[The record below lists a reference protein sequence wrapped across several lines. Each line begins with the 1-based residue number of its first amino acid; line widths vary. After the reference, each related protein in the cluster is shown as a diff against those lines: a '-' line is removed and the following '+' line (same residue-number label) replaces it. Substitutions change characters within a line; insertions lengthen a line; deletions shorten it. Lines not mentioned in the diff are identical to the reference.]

1 MFRSLTSA
9 KNKRTKINTKRLK
22 SSSKRFAT
30 LLALIAFSHAPQ
42 ALNAQSP
49 EATPSTTPA
58 NTTPANSAP
67 IVATPEDP
75 HLWNIVNQSLGELD
89 PTRLPNLAASRENL
103 DKQINRF
110 EQFLD
115 TSPTEGPAWK
125 KFLRWDE
132 LKKTLASQNP
142 NPDRIVEIEK
152 RFRQN
157 YPGLERSEYTALRD
171 ALAKYSQD
179 LRVGSKPDET
189 MQILKNRL
197 TKISERMQLPDM
209 QRDPIAMYDLAQL
222 ASYLKQSNQAPTLVS
237 NLLGRYSHPNVQ
249 VLASDDFIRQ
259 AFSRP
264 VAQSSP
270 VHEVILGTDIHGQG
284 MLCGSVTPQLVNN
297 PNQAT
302 LRLLMQGDFSS
313 QNKGYNRSV
322 VLNTRGQ
329 ADVVA
334 CESLTLGDS
343 GLSTLGDTGVDATL
357 RTTIDSIEH
366 RSKLVRKIASKQAAK
381 KKPQADAIGEAR
393 MENRIRTQF
402 HEQLGEQISE
412 ANAKLRNALE
422 TPVLKRLGI
431 TPPHRSSWSTSEELG
446 LQWKVQSGSQLA
458 ADNACPFPSDPCG
471 LTIRVHQSLLG
482 NLLDPVLTGRVLR
495 SEEMDGYTAQ
505 FGEAARGIPRN
516 PDDGPWAIHLRGFRP
531 VDVIFDDSLVKF
543 RIRTLKLER
552 EDQSLDQAATIEA
565 AYRLVQ
571 GDDGT
576 IQLER
581 QGELNVEFVGKA
593 QRGVLGVT
601 LRTFLKDKFEQL
613 FRPQLFDKPV
623 RWADRLPEQFR
634 DLNLCSVAIDDGWLQ
649 LQVRK

>member
-30 LLALIAFSHAPQ
+30 LLALIAFSHAPE

-237 NLLGRYSHPNVQ
+237 IYSVATPIQMSKSSHPT
-249 VLASDDFIRQ
+249 
-259 AFSRP
+259 
-264 VAQSSP
+264 
-270 VHEVILGTDIHGQG
+270 IL
-284 MLCGSVTPQLVNN
+284 
-297 PNQAT
+297 
-302 LRLLMQGDFSS
+302 F
-313 QNKGYNRSV
+313 
-322 VLNTRGQ
+322 
-329 ADVVA
+329 
-334 CESLTLGDS
+334 
-343 GLSTLGDTGVDATL
+343 
-357 RTTIDSIEH
+357 
-366 RSKLVRKIASKQAAK
+366 
-381 KKPQADAIGEAR
+381 
-393 MENRIRTQF
+393 
-402 HEQLGEQISE
+402 
-412 ANAKLRNALE
+412 AKLSPDPSPNPAL
-422 TPVLKRLGI
+422 
-431 TPPHRSSWSTSEELG
+431 
-446 LQWKVQSGSQLA
+446 
-458 ADNACPFPSDPCG
+458 
-471 LTIRVHQSLLG
+471 
-482 NLLDPVLTGRVLR
+482 
-495 SEEMDGYTAQ
+495 YT
-505 FGEAARGIPRN
+505 
-516 PDDGPWAIHLRGFRP
+516 
-531 VDVIFDDSLVKF
+531 K
-543 RIRTLKLER
+543 
-552 EDQSLDQAATIEA
+552 
-565 AYRLVQ
+565 
-571 GDDGT
+571 
-576 IQLER
+576 
-581 QGELNVEFVGKA
+581 
-593 QRGVLGVT
+593 
-601 LRTFLKDKFEQL
+601 
-613 FRPQLFDKPV
+613 
-623 RWADRLPEQFR
+623 
-634 DLNLCSVAIDDGWLQ
+634 
-649 LQVRK
+649 